1 MKRNRKEDKID
12 EIEKYLG
19 ELESILPSSFEEYK
33 NDFKI
38 KAACERYFEEIVEAV
53 IDLAFLIIKEKLFKI
68 PEEDKQAFDI
78 LTQEGIISKKL
89 ATKLKDVKGMRNIIA
104 HEYGKLDDELIFESI
119 TEELKKDI
127 NRFIEDIRKINT
139 K

>member
-53 IDLAFLIIKEKLFKI
+53 IDLAFLIIKEKSFKI